1 MPDATRI
8 ARPLAAALVPACL
21 LLAVLLPPAPWGAT
35 SIARADPFTP
45 DAETD
50 VPSSIGTETADA
62 YIAVAVPTVEFLQAS
77 AELAITRSDDAR
89 LRAFARR
96 EIGTADD
103 TRAAFAARD
112 AAVARNAARDAA
124 SPTLDGLTPLAGLV
138 AIPYGYV
145 ADATRA
151 LKPLV
156 TQLPSADHER
166 AIARA
171 ELARLSAQGGAAFDV
186 SFADRQVTALDRLA
200 ALDKDF
206 ILNGDDPRLRTIAV
220 HDLPKVRA
228 LAAAL
233 RRIARR

>member
-1 MPDATRI
+1 MSLDATPI
-8 ARPLAAALVPACL
+8 ARARLASLILASL
-21 LLAVLLPPAPWGAT
+21 LLAAPLAK
-35 SIARADPFTP
+35 ADPYTP

-50 VPSSIGTETADA
+50 VPSSVGTETTDA
-62 YIAVAVPTVEFLQAS
+62 YLSVAVPTVEFLEAS
-77 AELAITRSDDAR
+77 AELAIARSNDAR
-89 LRAFARR
+89 LRAFAGR
-96 EIGTADD
+96 EIDTGDD

-112 AAVARNAARDAA
+112 AAVARKAARDAA
-124 SPTLDGLTPLAGLV
+124 SPTLDGLSPLAGVV

-145 ADATRA
+145 ADATRL

-156 TQLPSADHER
+156 TQLPSADRER
-166 AIARA
+166 AVARA
-171 ELARLSAQGGAAFDV
+171 ALAQLSSQDGETFDAL
-186 SFADRQVTALDRLA
+186 FADRQIAALDRLA

>member
-1 MPDATRI
+1 MMLDATRI
-8 ARPLAAALVPACL
+8 ARALVAFLVPAF
-21 LLAVLLPPAPWGAT
+21 LLAAGVSFT
-35 SIARADPFTP
+35 RADPYTP

-50 VPSSIGTETADA
+50 VPSSIGTETTDA
-62 YIAVAVPTVEFLQAS
+62 YLSVAVPTVEFLQAS
-77 AELAITRSDDAR
+77 ADLAIARSENAR

-112 AAVARNAARDAA
+112 AAVKRGAARDAA

-145 ADATRA
+145 ADATSL

-156 TQLPSADHER
+156 TQLPSADH
-166 AIARA
+166 ARA
-171 ELARLSAQGGAAFDV
+171 AGRAALARLSAQGGEAFDV
-186 SFADRQVTALDRLA
+186 LFADQQIAALDRLA

-220 HDLPKVRA
+220 RDLPKVRA

-233 RRIARR
+233 GRVARR

>member
-1 MPDATRI
+1 MSLDATPI
-8 ARPLAAALVPACL
+8 ARARLASLILTSLL
-21 LLAVLLPPAPWGAT
+21 LLAAPL
-35 SIARADPFTP
+35 ARADSYTP

-50 VPSSIGTETADA
+50 VPSSVGTETTDA
-62 YIAVAVPTVEFLQAS
+62 YLSIAVPTVEFLEAS
-77 AELAITRSDDAR
+77 AKLAIARSNDAR

-96 EIGTADD
+96 ETDTGDD

-112 AAVARNAARDAA
+112 AAVAQKAARDAA
-124 SPTLDGLTPLAGLV
+124 SPTLDGLSPLAGVV

-145 ADATRA
+145 ADATRL

-156 TQLPSADHER
+156 TQLHSADRER
-166 AIARA
+166 AVSRA
-171 ELARLSAQGGAAFDV
+171 ALAQLSSQDGESFDAL
-186 SFADRQVTALDRLA
+186 FADRQIAALDRLA

-233 RRIARR
+233 RRIARL

>member
-1 MPDATRI
+1 MTLDATRI
-8 ARPLAAALVPACL
+8 ARALIASL
-21 LLAVLLPPAPWGAT
+21 LLACLPPAVPSAK
-35 SIARADPFTP
+35 ADPYTP

-50 VPSSIGTETADA
+50 VPSSIGTETTDA
-62 YIAVAVPTVEFLQAS
+62 YIAIAVPTVEFLQAS
-77 AELAITRSDDAR
+77 AALAVARSDDAR
-89 LRAFARR
+89 VRAFARR
-96 EIGTADD
+96 EIGTNDD

-145 ADATRA
+145 ADATRL

-156 TQLPSADHER
+156 TQLPSADRAR
-166 AIARA
+166 AIGRA
-171 ELARLSAQGGAAFDV
+171 ELAQLSGQGGEAFDAL
-186 SFADRQVTALDRLA
+186 FADRQIAALDRLA

-233 RRIARR
+233 RRIAKR